1 MDGKAE
7 TKQDVQ
13 KPGTGGVEPKGI
25 KPNDSVAAKPIAQQP
40 LAQVEKEMSDFERS
54 TLQWA
59 KTAVFMSALAAIF
72 VCGQWW
78 EMHAGGVDTHNLA
91 SAAVAGSRAWVAPE
105 QMTLG
110 SAVESGLPLK
120 YQVRIVNPGREPAL
134 GLVWNVTPTGVPY
147 IPEGAA
153 SNSIKFKP
161 NFTCSSLEPSAT
173 DGMVLYP
180 SGPTNYWV
188 PLDLPNTAE
197 NRQLLDDVMKKAKS
211 LVVDGCFAYRTGG
224 EKHTSAFRFFL
235 RDVSN
240 RSSLVTHKDGNSVPA
255 WNFNA
260 TLSGN
265 DAN

>member
-1 MDGKAE
+1 MDDKGE

-13 KPGTGGVEPKGI
+13 KPSTGALEPKGI
-25 KPNDSVAAKPIAQQP
+25 KPNDSVASKPIAEQQ
-40 LAQVEKEMSDFERS
+40 LVQVEREMSSFERS
-54 TLQWA
+54 TLRWA

-78 EMHAGGVDTHNLA
+78 EMHTGGVDTHNLA
-91 SAAVAGSRAWVAPE
+91 SAAVASSRAWVAPE

-110 SAVESGLPLK
+110 SAVESGLPLR

-134 GLVWNVTPTGVPY
+134 GLVWNVAPTGVPY
-147 IPEGAA
+147 IPEGTA
-153 SNSIKFKP
+153 SNSIKFEP
-161 NFTCSSLEPSAT
+161 NSTCSSLEPSAT

-188 PLDLPNTAE
+188 PLDLPNTTE
-197 NRQLLDDVMKKAKS
+197 NRQLLDEVMKKAKS
-211 LVVDGCFAYRTGG
+211 LIVNGCFAYRTGG

-235 RDVSN
+235 RDVPN
-240 RSSLVTHKDGNSVPA
+240 RSSLVTDKDGNSVPA